1 MFENLREILL
11 CSSGDSPRRHPNS
24 SKLRRRPGEII
35 SSQGIARPVT
45 PHHVLSAAAA
55 DAPWNHHCRS
65 VKSVRPQQLR
75 TPSPVQRHWG
85 TPGGCRSPAASVRE
99 AFGHSLT
106 YSGAAA
112 IPEDELPG
120 RGLYVSM
127 QRGLGARGT
136 SRPGGLCN
144 RSPFSSSGAPS
155 ASSRSSQRYTSVAAS
170 YEALP
175 DDSIDQLV
183 EKHARLLPADPAK
196 VLVLRRQGHGE
207 YEVDGCRV
215 HIAWRGSEACVF
227 PLGDASQREAGEPL
241 ISFLWRAA
249 DAAHARQMARSCS
262 DLALSR
268 APLLAPCG
276 TPSSGS
282 FLLNSDGSS
291 FLISR
296 DSGSFCGV
304 WMPDDWNEGPHT
316 MRVAAGA
323 RSPLRAVGSS
333 TPSTSYRTDSQ
344 PGVPLHHQVMPHA
357 LMGISTPTLPA
368 ARISPPRTFALGQPT
383 QRMPTAA

>member
-35 SSQGIARPVT
+35 SSQGCARPVT
-45 PHHVLSAAAA
+45 PQHVLPVSA
-55 DAPWNHHCRS
+55 DTQSWHHRYHG
-65 VKSVRPQQLR
+65 VKSPHVRTQQLR

-85 TPGGCRSPAASVRE
+85 GCRSPTASVRE

-112 IPEDELPG
+112 MPEDELPG

-127 QRGLGARGT
+127 QRGLGARGA
-136 SRPGGLCN
+136 SRPGDLYG
-144 RSPFSSSGAPS
+144 RRTISGAPS
-155 ASSRSSQRYTSVAAS
+155 TSSRSSQRYSSVATS

-175 DDSIDQLV
+175 NDSIDQLV
-183 EKHARLLPADPAK
+183 EKHAKLLPADTAK
-196 VLVLRRQGHGE
+196 VLVLRRHGHGE

-215 HIAWRGSEACVF
+215 QISWRGSEACVF
-227 PLGDASQREAGEPL
+227 PLGLGDTSQREAGEPL
-241 ISFLWRAA
+241 VSFLWRAA
-249 DAAHARQMARSCS
+249 DAAHARQMARTCS
-262 DLALSR
+262 DLARSR
-268 APLLAPCG
+268 APLIAACGAPN
-276 TPSSGS
+276 SGS

-291 FLISR
+291 FVIGR
-296 DSGSFCGV
+296 DSGSFCAT
-304 WMPDDWNEGPHT
+304 WMQDDWNEGPHS
-316 MRVAAGA
+316 MRGA

-344 PGVPLHHQVMPHA
+344 PGVPIHHPVMPSGI
-357 LMGISTPTLPA
+357 MGISTPALPA
-368 ARISPPRTFALGQPT
+368 ATLAAARMSPRRTFHLGHSA
-383 QRMPTAA
+383 TAA